1 MAPLTVNCQPNKM
14 KLKVTAVSYLNT
26 KPLLYGLVKS
36 GLIEELDLQL
46 DIPSVCASKLSTGE
60 ADFGLIPVA
69 AIPEL
74 TTPYIVSDYCIG
86 TVGEVKTVCI
96 FSEVPLE
103 EVTELYLDFH
113 SRTSV
118 ELVKILLEN
127 HWHCSPTLLPSTIG
141 FERKIGGTTAAL
153 IIGDRAMDQLGKHAF
168 TYDLGKAWLAYTGL
182 PFVFA
187 AWVSNKPLSSDFITR
202 LNQAMKLGIAS
213 IPQLMLILPE
223 QHPGFD
229 LRKYFTENISY
240 QLDAA
245 KRQAL
250 RYFLQKLPGSKLPV
264 FETASLIES

>member
-1 MAPLTVNCQPNKM
+1 MT

-36 GLIEELDLQL
+36 GLSEELDLQL
-46 DIPSVCASKLSTGE
+46 DIPSVCASKLTSGE

-74 TTPYIVSDYCIG
+74 ATPHIISDYCIG
-86 TVGEVKTVCI
+86 AEGEVKTVCI

-118 ELVKILLEN
+118 ELAKILLEK
-127 HWHCSPTLLPSTIG
+127 HWLCSPALLPASQG
-141 FERKIGGTTAAL
+141 FEEKIDATTAAL
-153 IIGDRAMDQLGKHAF
+153 IIGDRAMDHLGKHRF
-168 TYDLGKAWLAYTGL
+168 TYDLGEAWLAHTGL

-187 AWVSNKPLSSDFITR
+187 AWVSNRPMPPDFIEKF
-202 LNQAMKLGIAS
+202 NAAMQLGIES
-213 IPQLMLILPE
+213 IPQLMLILPQ

-229 LRKYFTENISY
+229 LEKYFTENISY
-240 QLDAA
+240 QLDAD

-250 RYFLQKLPGSKLPV
+250 RLFLQQLPNAVMPI
-264 FETASLIES
+264 FETENLVES

>member
-1 MAPLTVNCQPNKM
+1 MK

-36 GLIEELDLQL
+36 GLSEELDLHL
-46 DIPSVCASKLSTGE
+46 DIPSDCARKLASGE

-69 AIPEL
+69 AIPEIA
-74 TTPYIVSDYCIG
+74 TPHIISDYCIG

-103 EVTELYLDFH
+103 AVATLYLDFH

-118 ELVKILLEN
+118 ELVKILLKE
-127 HWHCSPTLLPSTIG
+127 HWQLSPTLLPATPG
-141 FERKIGGTTAAL
+141 FEDKISGDTAAL
-153 IIGDRAMDQLGKHAF
+153 IIGDRAMDHLGKHAY
-168 TYDLGKAWLAYTGL
+168 TYDLGEAWLAHTGL

-187 AWVSNKPLSSDFITR
+187 AWVSNRPLPVEFVAR
-202 LNQAMKLGIAS
+202 FNEAMKIGIEQ
-213 IPQLMLILPE
+213 IPQLMFILPQ

-229 LRKYFTENISY
+229 LEKYFTENISY

-245 KRQAL
+245 KRKAL
-250 RYFLQKLPGSKLPV
+250 ALFLQQLPDAKQPV
-264 FETASLIES
+264 FEAETAMQG

>member
-1 MAPLTVNCQPNKM
+1 MT

-36 GLIEELDLQL
+36 GLSEELDLQL
-46 DIPSVCASKLSTGE
+46 DIPSVCASKLSSGE

-74 TTPYIVSDYCIG
+74 ATPHIISDFCIG

-103 EVTELYLDFH
+103 QVTELYLDFH

-118 ELVKILLEN
+118 ELAKILLEK
-127 HWHCSPTLLPSTIG
+127 HWQCYPTLLPTTAG
-141 FERKIGGTTAAL
+141 FEEKITGTTAAL
-153 IIGDRAMDQLGKHAF
+153 IIGDRAMDHLGKHQF
-168 TYDLGKAWLAYTGL
+168 TYDLGEAWLAHTGL

-187 AWVSNKPLSSDFITR
+187 AWVSNRPMSADFIDKF
-202 LNQAMKLGIAS
+202 NAAMQLGIES
-213 IPQLMLILPE
+213 IPQLMLILPQ

-229 LRKYFTENISY
+229 LEKYFTENISY
-240 QLDAA
+240 HLDTD

-250 RYFLQKLPGSKLPV
+250 ILFLQQLPNAIMPI
-264 FETASLIES
+264 FETENLVES

>member
-1 MAPLTVNCQPNKM
+1 MK

-36 GLIEELDLQL
+36 GLSEELDLQL
-46 DIPSVCASKLSTGE
+46 DIPSVCASKLARGE

-74 TTPYIVSDYCIG
+74 ATPHVFSDYCIG

-141 FERKIGGTTAAL
+141 FEGNIGGTTAAL
-153 IIGDRAMDQLGKHAF
+153 IIGDRAMEKLGKHTY
-168 TYDLGKAWLAYTGL
+168 TYDLGKAWLAHTGL

-187 AWVSNKPLSSDFITR
+187 AWVSNRQLSSDFIER
-202 LNQAMKLGIAS
+202 FNQAMQLGIDF
-213 IPQLMLILPE
+213 IPQLMLILPQ

-229 LRKYFTENISY
+229 LEKYFTENISY
-240 QLDAA
+240 QLDTA
-245 KRQAL
+245 KRKAL
-250 RYFLQKLPGSKLPV
+250 RLFLQQLPNVKLPI
-264 FETASLIES
+264 FEGEALITG

>member
-1 MAPLTVNCQPNKM
+1 M

-36 GLIEELDLQL
+36 GLSEELELRL
-46 DIPSVCASKLSTGE
+46 DHPAECARKLVSGE

-74 TTPYIVSDYCIG
+74 SSPNIISDYCIG

-103 EVTELYLDFH
+103 SVTHIYLDFH

-118 ELVKILLEN
+118 ELVKILLEK
-127 HWHCSPTLLPSTIG
+127 HWNCSPTLLAAQPG
-141 FERKIGGTTAAL
+141 FEHKIKGTTAAL
-153 IIGDRAMDQLGKHAF
+153 IIGDLAVAHLERHAY
-168 TYDLGKAWLAYTGL
+168 TYDLGEAWLAHTGL

-187 AWVSNKPLSSDFITR
+187 TWVSNRPLPADFIER
-202 LNQAMKLGIAS
+202 FNAAMKLGIEQ
-213 IPQLMLILPE
+213 IPQLMYILPQ

-229 LRKYFTENISY
+229 LEKYFTENISY
-240 QLDAA
+240 QLDAP
-245 KRQAL
+245 KKKAL
-250 RYFLQKLPGSKLPV
+250 QLFLKQLPGAKVPL
-264 FETASLIES
+264 FETEMVTKD